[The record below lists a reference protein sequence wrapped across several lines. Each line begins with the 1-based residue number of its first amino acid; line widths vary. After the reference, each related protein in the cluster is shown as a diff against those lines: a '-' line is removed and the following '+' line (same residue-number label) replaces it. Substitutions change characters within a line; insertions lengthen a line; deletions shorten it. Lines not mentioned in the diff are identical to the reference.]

1 MLNLNV
7 AKINNPITHKEN
19 NMSIV
24 KTTFD
29 ASKPHVGIIDE
40 NEPICEEG
48 QAVILTGSVS
58 PLLDDSVKWFQVPP
72 SHPHLAN
79 QHVHKVSATI
89 LNECP
94 LCSAAGCIQ
103 AETTGRYIDDEGNR
117 QILHI
122 LHCRTSGQFGLT

>member
-29 ASKPHVGIIDE
+29 ASTPHVGIIDE
-40 NEPICEEG
+40 NEFPDG
-48 QAVILTGSVS
+48 TQAVLLTGAVS

-79 QHVHKVSATI
+79 QRVHKVSATI

-103 AETTGRYIDDEGNR
+103 AETTGRYIDDEGEK
-117 QILHI
+117 QVLHI